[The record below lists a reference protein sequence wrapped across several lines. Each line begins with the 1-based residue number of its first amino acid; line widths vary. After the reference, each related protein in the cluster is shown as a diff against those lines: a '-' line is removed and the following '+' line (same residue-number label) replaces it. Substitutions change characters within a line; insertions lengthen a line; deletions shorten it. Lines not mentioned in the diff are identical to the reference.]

1 MEFSQFTS
9 IYKTHTATLH
19 TLAMW
24 RTLLRPLGRCMV
36 AGRESALELGSRRT
50 LSALSSPL
58 RPTASTAPSPALL
71 TALRSRSTVAPA
83 GSAQT
88 VAPAG
93 SAGSPGE
100 RSDAATEGEALS
112 GRALILRHFVDPYE
126 LDPDQPP
133 PGRRWRAAE
142 CRLKSNADLRKL
154 WVVLMRERNMLASTK
169 HYHRKNK
176 SIMSMKYRH
185 RYSAVRKSMRM
196 IKIVLAEREKEAKA
210 KKEPPKPSGE
220 PPAGLTARGLRRWEF
235 IRRGKPKKAAQGE
248 DSDEV

>member
-1 MEFSQFTS
+1 
-9 IYKTHTATLH
+9 
-19 TLAMW
+19 MW

-36 AGRESALELGSRRT
+36 VGRESALELGSRRT
-50 LSALSSPL
+50 LSALSFPL
-58 RPTASTAPSPALL
+58 RATASASTTPSPALL
-71 TALRSRSTVAPA
+71 TALRTRS
-83 GSAQT
+83 T

-100 RSDAATEGEALS
+100 RSHAASATEGEALS

-176 SIMSMKYRH
+176 SIQSMKYRH

-196 IKIVLAEREKEAKA
+196 IKIVLAERENEAKA
-210 KKEPPKPSGE
+210 KKEPPAPSGE

-235 IRRGKPKKAAQGE
+235 IRRGKPKKAAKGE
-248 DSDEV
+248 NSDEV